1 MDIDKIIFS
10 EVNIP
15 NVGSFE
21 IQPEI
26 LTRTGSLSRSRNYQD
41 LNSSQQIKTRL
52 VELFRQFEKLT
63 NQTDIITE
71 A

>member
-1 MDIDKIIFS
+1 MDLDKIVLAD
-10 EVNIP
+10 VNIS

-26 LTRTGSLSRSRNYQD
+26 LTRAGSLSRSRNYQD

-52 VELFRQFEKLT
+52 V
-63 NQTDIITE
+63 
-71 A
+71 

>member
-1 MDIDKIIFS
+1 MDLNRGKIMDLDKIVLAD
-10 EVNIP
+10 VNIS

-26 LTRTGSLSRSRNYQD
+26 LTRAGSLSRSRNYQD

-52 VELFRQFEKLT
+52 V
-63 NQTDIITE
+63 
-71 A
+71 